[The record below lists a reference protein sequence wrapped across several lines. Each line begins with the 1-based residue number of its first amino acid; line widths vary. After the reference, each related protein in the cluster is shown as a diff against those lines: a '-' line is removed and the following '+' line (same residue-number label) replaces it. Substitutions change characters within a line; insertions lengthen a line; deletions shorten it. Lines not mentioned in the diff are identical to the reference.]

1 MTPLT
6 LFLIKST
13 IWMAGFLI
21 IYVVFLRNEKHFVTN
36 RIFLNTGIVFSL
48 LFPLWRIKWPNV
60 INASPLT
67 NTQGEIIAGLPVAQS
82 MTETQAIIN
91 WEHYLTIIYLCGIV
105 LFLIH
110 LIWQISRTLSI
121 IKRSF
126 IEKSGS
132 YKIIKSPKIGA
143 AYSFFTYIFVN
154 NDTPITELK
163 EIIKHE
169 TVHIEQKHWLD
180 IWLAEILRIVQWFNP
195 IAQLYGHFMRQNHEY
210 LADQK
215 ALQKTKN
222 PALYKAALLN
232 QLIGGDLF
240 RLGHSFNYSLNQK
253 RFNMMKKEASSSI
266 SKLKILWM
274 IPMMVI
280 IIYACSQADESFP
293 DSNNLSDEN
302 YVYVI
307 DGSVYNITQ
316 EQLFKILT
324 PEEIE
329 SQELITTGPDMLKY
343 GSSSTTGIVKI
354 NSKEGVFNKKWVE
367 TDINHDINKKA
378 TFMIVEEMPEFPGGS
393 DGLQQYL
400 AETINYP
407 EEAIANGIEGR
418 VYVQFV
424 IDENGNTK
432 DSKLLRSP
440 NLLLGEEALR
450 VIREMPAW
458 TPGYQRGIAVRV
470 QYTVPINFVL

>member
-13 IWMAGFLI
+13 LWTTGFLI
-21 IYVVFLRNEKHFVTN
+21 IYVLFLKNEKDFVTN
-36 RIFLNTGIVFSL
+36 RIFLNTGVVFSL
-48 LFPLWRIKWPNV
+48 LLPFWTIKWANV
-60 INASPLT
+60 ISASPLI
-67 NTQGEIIAGLPVAQS
+67 NTQGKILAELPVVQS
-82 MTETQAIIN
+82 ITETQAIIN
-91 WEHYLTIIYLCGIV
+91 WNHYLTIIYLCGIV

-110 LIWQISRTLSI
+110 LIWQISRTILI
-121 IKRSF
+121 IKKSD
-126 IEKSGS
+126 IEQSGS
-132 YKIIKSPKIGA
+132 YKIIKSPDIAA

-154 NDTPITELK
+154 NDTPDYELK

-169 TVHIEQKHWLD
+169 AAHIEEKHWLD
-180 IWLAEILRIVQWFNP
+180 IWLAETLRIAQWFNP

-215 ALQKTKN
+215 ALQRTKD
-222 PALYKAALLN
+222 PARYKAALLN

-253 RFNMMKKEASSSI
+253 RFNMMKKEASTSI
-266 SKLKILWM
+266 SKLKTLWM

-316 EQLFKILT
+316 EQVFKILT
-324 PEEIE
+324 PDEIE
-329 SQELITTGPDMLKY
+329 SQDLIQEGPELLKY

-354 NSKEGVFNKKWVE
+354 NSKEGIFNKKWIE
-367 TDINHDINKKA
+367 TDMNSDINKKA
-378 TFMIVEEMPEFPGGS
+378 TFMIVEEMPEFPGGNEA
-393 DGLQQYL
+393 LKEYL

-407 EEAIANGIEGR
+407 EEAIANDIEGK

-432 DSKLLRSP
+432 DTKLLRSP

-458 TPGYQRGIAVRV
+458 TPGYQRGVPVRV
-470 QYTVPINFVL
+470 NYTVPINFVL